1 MSFATPAFATVPF
14 TKHHGGIVFGKGGK
28 TLNAIQHRFQCDIQP
43 QDPNPSY
50 GHETSFFLIRGPHLK
65 AVNLAT
71 IEIYRL
77 LTISLMSSDKR
88 LREELE
94 EISDELNH
102 LKLVNSEKQFQSPE
116 QSSESTKI
124 PEKPKKVVIKR
135 ITKKKSRPAP
145 LVLSPD
151 EKKPM
156 MLAPCTDDEESSDEE

>member
-1 MSFATPAFATVPF
+1 MSFTAPAIATIPF

-28 TLNAIQHRFQCDIQP
+28 TLNAIKHRFQCDIQP
-43 QDPNPSY
+43 QDPNPYY

-116 QSSESTKI
+116 HSSEPTKI
-124 PEKPKKVVIKR
+124 PETPKKKR
-135 ITKKKSRPAP
+135 IIKKKSRPAP